1 MTQRLVT
8 INEPDARPPDADPSE
23 PVLPP
28 LPPPEPGR
36 NLLLGVAALLGVS
49 AGFWLAITLTIT
61 HFLR

>member
-8 INEPDARPPDADPSE
+8 INDADARPPDADPSE

-28 LPPPEPGR
+28 AEPGR

>member
-1 MTQRLVT
+1 MTQRLVA
-8 INEPDARPPDADPSE
+8 INESDARPPEADLSE

-28 LPPPEPGR
+28 PHPGR